1 MRRRAERVCVTQVGA
16 AAAHGLE
23 ELDKLPEL
31 ARLEGEEEGE
41 EAEGACGRRMWECGV
56 RDVGVAGCV
65 LAGGGG

>member
-41 EAEGACGRRMWECGV
+41 EAEGACGRRMWGEGCG
-56 RDVGVAGCV
+56 RVAGCV